1 MRIMAIE
8 DNPADQLLLQ
18 EVAADTDP
26 ALLLTFAATGVQA
39 LALLQRLRIQNPA
52 DLPHLI
58 LLDLGLPGMTGF
70 EVLGALKGT
79 PGLCTIPV
87 VMLSVSD
94 VPENVTRAYQEQAS
108 GFITKPTDY
117 GTFQAAF
124 AASMRFW
131 TQAAFPLPGAAA
143 SG

>member
-1 MRIMAIE
+1 MAIE
-8 DNPADQLLLQ
+8 DNSADQLLLR

-26 ALLLTFAATGVQA
+26 ALLLTFVATGVQA
-39 LALLQRLRIQNPA
+39 LALLQRLLVQSPA
-52 DLPHLI
+52 ELPHLI

-70 EVLGALKGT
+70 EVLGVLKGT
-79 PGLCTIPV
+79 PGLCRIPV

-117 GTFQAAF
+117 TTFQVAF